1 MDKDI
6 IWYTWREIVDSSKR
20 ICEEYRLSGKLPIV
34 GSGVAEYMII
44 GDMMVYKPYIPL
56 YVTVGYKW

>member
-1 MDKDI
+1 MDKDTI
-6 IWYTWREIVDSSKR
+6 GYTWQEMVDISKR
-20 ICEEYRLSGKLPIV
+20 MCAEYRLSGKIPIK

-56 YVTVGYKW
+56 YVTGGIK